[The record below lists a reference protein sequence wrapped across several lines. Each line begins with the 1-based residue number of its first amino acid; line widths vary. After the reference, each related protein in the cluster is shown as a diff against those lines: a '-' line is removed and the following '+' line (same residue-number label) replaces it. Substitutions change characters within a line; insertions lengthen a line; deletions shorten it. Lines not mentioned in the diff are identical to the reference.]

1 MGRRQV
7 GGDRAGAHVAAA
19 TIADG
24 ELARYELAPQEAGK
38 EREEDVTMR
47 SAHQSS
53 LTHLGYD
60 PGPVDGVV
68 TQRTAEA
75 ISQYQ
80 YTNRLP
86 VDGQPSPGL
95 DHMIRHGG

>member
-1 MGRRQV
+1 MWPRRRSLTASLL
-7 GGDRAGAHVAAA
+7 GTSSPRKK
-19 TIADG
+19 
-24 ELARYELAPQEAGK
+24 RGK

-60 PGPVDGVV
+60 PGPVDGAMR
-68 TQRTAEA
+68 QRTAEA

-86 VDGQPSPGL
+86 VDGSASPGLL

>member
-1 MGRRQV
+1 
-7 GGDRAGAHVAAA
+7 VAAA

-24 ELARYELAPQEAGK
+24 ELARYELAPQEASK
-38 EREEDVTMR
+38 EEDVTMR

-53 LTHLGYD
+53 LTHLGYG

-95 DHMIRHGG
+95 LDHMIRHGG

>member
-1 MGRRQV
+1 
-7 GGDRAGAHVAAA
+7 VAAA

-95 DHMIRHGG
+95 LDHMIRHGG

>member
-1 MGRRQV
+1 MGRDKSAGIARGPVWPRRRSLTASLLGTSSPRKKQV
-7 GGDRAGAHVAAA
+7 
-19 TIADG
+19 
-24 ELARYELAPQEAGK
+24 K
-38 EREEDVTMR
+38 EEDVTMR

-53 LTHLGYD
+53 LTHLGYG